1 MSSTYLQ
8 CIFVSVCAVSAY
20 PVHIPHAVCRCCC
33 LHLSLSLLLFLPLAL
48 WQINQLKSCY
58 CRRCCCCCCC
68 CRSCYCSQVTSWRL
82 RLAHRMG
89 QAGGETGEGE
99 AQETFCW
106 TGSKNLFGL
115 LPGELIVRWQIC
127 MGKVLNSFGF
137 LFSYLS
143 QIFWGA
149 SRWLNDPTELK
160 AAICEQLLSIYS
172 AMIAVTMFV

>member
-1 MSSTYLQ
+1 MCSLGLPSAHSS
-8 CIFVSVCAVSAY
+8 
-20 PVHIPHAVCRCCC
+20 CC
-33 LHLSLSLLLFLPLAL
+33 LSLLLSASLSLLLLLPLAL

-89 QAGGETGEGE
+89 QAGGRTGKGAIGAQAG

-115 LPGELIVRWQIC
+115 LPGDLIVRWQIC

-149 SRWLNDPTELK
+149 SRWLNAPTAPK
-160 AAICEQLLSIYS
+160 AAICEELLSIYS